1 MKQRNQKHIAL
12 LSVVL
17 VPALLLSACGSGA
30 SGQLSSSSTAPGSEP
45 AVSVSQPE
53 PEPP

>member
-30 SGQLSSSSTAPGSEP
+30 SGQLSSSSTAPGSFLSP
-45 AVSVSQPE
+45 IRNRS
-53 PEPP
+53 PP

>member
-30 SGQLSSSSTAPGSEP
+30 SGQLSSSSTCLLYTSDAADE
-45 AVSVSQPE
+45 
-53 PEPP
+53 